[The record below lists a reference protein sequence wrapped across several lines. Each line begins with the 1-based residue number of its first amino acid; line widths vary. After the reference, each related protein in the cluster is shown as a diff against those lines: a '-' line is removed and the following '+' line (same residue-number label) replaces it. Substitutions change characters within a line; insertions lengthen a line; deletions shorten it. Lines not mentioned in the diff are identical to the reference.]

1 MMLML
6 SVLACVPACLP
17 ASACM
22 SAHPVRGWP
31 LESDLLAASG

>member
-6 SVLACVPACLP
+6 GVLACVPACLP

-22 SAHPVRGWP
+22 SAPPVQGWP
-31 LESDLLAASG
+31 LEPDLLASG